1 MSAPQKLAVPLA
13 ARVAAL
19 PDVPDAEIPAIVSP
33 EVANA
38 AARAMQEGH
47 THYTDRP
54 GILPLRQ
61 RVVEILGAI
70 NEMEMSTDEVTITC
84 GAVEGRFVALKQL
97 VKAGSKVLAASNDSE
112 IAAPTHLIGATFT
125 TDPNDEGISLL
136 YLSPADAAAQ
146 RDALLQ
152 QAAAN
157 GWWVIWDM
165 SATESTNTFHPAQN
179 PTLAKKTITLG
190 EVTELPGWRV
200 GWMAGSEAANKL
212 RAFKQ
217 SMTIC
222 TTSVSQWAALGLKG
236 SPS

>member
-1 MSAPQKLAVPLA
+1 MSAPQKLAIPLA
-13 ARVAAL
+13 ARIAVLPPAPDTETRETMNPSVA
-19 PDVPDAEIPAIVSP
+19 S
-33 EVANA
+33 A
-38 AARAMQEGH
+38 AAQAMTDGH

-61 RVVEILGAI
+61 HVVETLGAANGI
-70 NEMEMSTDEVTITC
+70 EMSANEVTITC

-97 VKAGSKVLAASNDSE
+97 VGAGGKVLAASGDSL
-112 IAAPTHLIGATFT
+112 IAAPAALIGAGFT
-125 TDPNDEGISLL
+125 TQADEDGISLL
-136 YLSPADAAAQ
+136 YLTPADDPAQ

-152 QAAAN
+152 RAAAH
-157 GWWVIWDM
+157 GWWVLWDM
-165 SATESTNTFHPAQN
+165 SVGSGSAFHPAQN
-179 PTLAKKTITLG
+179 PALVKKTITLG
-190 EVTELPGWRV
+190 EVSELSGWRV

-236 SPS
+236 SQS

>member
-1 MSAPQKLAVPLA
+1 MSAAQKLAVPLA
-13 ARVAAL
+13 SRVAAL
-19 PDVPDAEIPAIVSP
+19 PAAPDTESPAVVQAT
-33 EVANA
+33 VASA
-38 AARAMQEGH
+38 AAQAMNAGH

-61 RVVEILGAI
+61 HVVETLGATNGI
-70 NEMEMSTDEVTITC
+70 EISADEVTITC

-97 VKAGSKVLAASNDSE
+97 VKAGSKVLAASADSL
-112 IAAPTHLIGATFT
+112 IAAPAELIGAGFT
-125 TDPNDEGISLL
+125 ISAGEEGISLL
-136 YLSPADAAAQ
+136 YLTPADDPQQ

-165 SATESTNTFHPAQN
+165 SVSGSSSAFHPAQH
-179 PTLAKKTITLG
+179 PALAKKTITLG
-190 EVTELPGWRV
+190 EVSELSGWRV

-236 SPS
+236 SQS